1 VSTADEIRKAR
12 DSTLTTFPSAI
23 TGSASNGA
31 LLAIFSAAME
41 IAAQLAEINHHL
53 SHGDYAL
60 EVRNVEP

>member
-1 VSTADEIRKAR
+1 MTAEEIREFVAGVLPR
-12 DSTLTTFPSAI
+12 APLCDF
-23 TGSASNGA
+23 
-31 LLAIFSAAME
+31 LLAE